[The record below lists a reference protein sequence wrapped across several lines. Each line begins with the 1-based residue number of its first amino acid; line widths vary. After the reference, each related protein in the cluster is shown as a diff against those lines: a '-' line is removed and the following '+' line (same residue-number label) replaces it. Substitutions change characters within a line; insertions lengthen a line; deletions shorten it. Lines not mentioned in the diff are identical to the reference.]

1 MESATQILEFYF
13 KTVWKA
19 AGLNWDYLDNSGEI
33 ALAVEAIVNEA
44 VKRAKE
50 ELKEELK
57 NENAIN

>member
-13 KTVWKA
+13 KTVWKS
-19 AGLNWDYLDNSGEI
+19 AGLNWDYVDNSGEI

-50 ELKEELK
+50 ELKEELR
-57 NENAIN
+57 NEKE